1 METERREDR
10 AGRHRLRLILLLV
23 PIGVFTIMSYVGG
36 YGGPAIAAHHPLLEI
51 WLNPTNRYL
60 ALAANRVD
68 PFWFYLVAFVRLTI
82 TDPLFYLLGLWYGDR
97 AFTWVKARSVG
108 SARFIGTIERWFAKA
123 RYPIVFL
130 APNWIV
136 CMLAG
141 ATEMPVVPFAVL
153 NVAGTIARL
162 VAIKLLAHVFN
173 GPLASVN
180 RFVDRYQWWLVGLSL
195 AIGAWQFSRRRARR
209 QPEEQEAT
217 DTEP

>member
-23 PIGVFTIMSYVGG
+23 PIGVFTIMSNVGG
-36 YGGPAIAAHHPLLEI
+36 YGGPAIVAHHPLLEI

-123 RYPIVFL
+123 SYPIVFL

-136 CMLAG
+136 C
-141 ATEMPVVPFAVL
+141 
-153 NVAGTIARL
+153 
-162 VAIKLLAHVFN
+162 
-173 GPLASVN
+173 GPLPVPVILPKSA
-180 RFVDRYQWWLVGLSL
+180 LL
-195 AIGAWQFSRRRARR
+195 
-209 QPEEQEAT
+209 
-217 DTEP
+217 